1 MRHMLHNLGFGAK
14 YAAAVDKVLKVHIAD
29 IGENNVIGTC
39 NCAQSVHFAEVADAH
54 FNNRKLVMRF
64 ETEKRLR
71 QSVFVVE
78 IAFRAENAEFLFKH
92 TGKHLPRACFSDA
105 ADNADNLHAALFAYV
120 ACNALH
126 CAQAVFNKDLRNRNV
141 KFMLHNR
148 CGGTA
153 APCGFNIIVPVRPL
167 ALICDKQ
174 PVGFNFAAVEG
185 DALNKHIPDVCGVFT
200 VNKLTVR
207 GGHGFGNCKVN
218 HNAVCCLTFYKME
231 YIRFP

>member
-1 MRHMLHNLGFGAK
+1 
-14 YAAAVDKVLKVHIAD
+14 
-29 IGENNVIGTC
+29 
-39 NCAQSVHFAEVADAH
+39 
-54 FNNRKLVMRF
+54 MRF

-141 KFMLHNR
+141 KFMFHNR